1 MRVISVIR
9 GSEGRPV
16 SGLVRQVSH
25 VEAPAA
31 GWAIFSNL
39 DFSSN
44 SKFRFQIKTC
54 GRTNYFAHTTALHA
68 PWLSNDGRVFTRQPK
83 RAPAYAA

>member
-1 MRVISVIR
+1 M
-9 GSEGRPV
+9 
-16 SGLVRQVSH
+16 SGVVRQVSH

-44 SKFRFQIKTC
+44 SKFRFQIKLAAERIILRRSRIARTLAEQRWAGLHTSTKASSGVC
-54 GRTNYFAHTTALHA
+54 GM
-68 PWLSNDGRVFTRQPK
+68 SESK
-83 RAPAYAA
+83 RSWRS